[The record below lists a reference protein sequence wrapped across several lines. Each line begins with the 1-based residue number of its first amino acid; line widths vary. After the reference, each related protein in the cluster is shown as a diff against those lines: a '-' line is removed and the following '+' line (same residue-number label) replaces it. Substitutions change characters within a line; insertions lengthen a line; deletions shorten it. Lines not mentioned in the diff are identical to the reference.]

1 MTIKEFA
8 IEIAKVLGTSVK
20 KIWSKLL
27 NAKLSSIVKL
37 GVFIGASVSTIVMI
51 IKMLRDRRKFYK
63 NKENKTPVDE
73 ALEKNYHD
81 MRNQDSLHPLMKKVK
96 KNLKK
101 DIKPR
106 LKKAARKRAKQ
117 KRRSNKELEDLLYEL
132 RENRRRRED
141 DALRDEYE
149 SFINGGWRE
158 LDIDEACM
166 DPDFGQLRRVWDS
179 V

>member
-1 MTIKEFA
+1 MTIKECLLK
-8 IEIAKVLGTSVK
+8 IADVLGTTVK
-20 KIWSKLL
+20 NIWSKLL

-37 GVFIGASVSTIVMI
+37 GVFIGASISTVLMI
-51 IKMLRDRRKFYK
+51 IKILKDKRKIYK

-81 MRNQDSLHPLMKKVK
+81 MRKQDSLHPLMKKVK

-106 LKKAARKRAKQ
+106 LKKAARKRNK
-117 KRRSNKELEDLLYEL
+117 KRYSNKDLEKLLYEVQSAN
-132 RENRRRRED
+132 ERRREND
-141 DALRDEYE
+141 LKQEYYD
-149 SFINGGWRE
+149 FINGGWRE

-166 DPDFGQLRRVWDS
+166 DPDYGQLRRVWDS